1 MRDILESSETLDTES
16 LVFRQARDQYMSC
29 MDLDKLEEIGIQP
42 ALDLLKLFGGWPVLE
57 DNWNEDN
64 FKWCDD
70 TIFD

>member
-1 MRDILESSETLDTES
+1 LRDILESSETLDTES

>member
-1 MRDILESSETLDTES
+1 
-16 LVFRQARDQYMSC
+16 

-64 FKWCDD
+64 FKWYGH
-70 TIFD
+70 TILD